1 MNPISIYPNL
11 FNAAAAGD
19 AETFK
24 RNTTSDEIESLL
36 TAQTKN
42 TILHINIISQ
52 KRKNGSTKFIGE
64 MLEICPSLLLQ
75 VNAKGDT
82 PLHLATK
89 FAHSN
94 IVSFLIERAKLAAWQ
109 MMRMTNNEKNT
120 ALHEAVCHGNVQ
132 VVKILTKQD
141 PDSPYSAN
149 KYGKTPLYMVAEG
162 RYSEMVIELLEN
174 CTSVSHEGPNGKTA
188 LHAAAMHFYFVEA
201 ALKKLLEKKMG
212 LIKETD
218 HYGWT
223 PIHYAAY
230 YNQYQ
235 QIHVLLENDQTAAD
249 IADKDRKM
257 TALHLAAGQGHA
269 RTVETILFLD
279 PKCYELVDHRGWNFL
294 HYAMVSFK
302 FHELKILLKNPLARS
317 LIDEGDNNGNT
328 PLHVLAAIRPKEF
341 FKIKVRYDAGGNYG
355 AVNKQNVSVTDV
367 LIYGSRELTLS
378 NVNFQEEVRNL
389 SKDNGR
395 GQYPDGVICK
405 RAQVGINKLGESRKD
420 S

>member
-64 MLEICPSLLLQ
+64 MLDKCPSLLLQ

-82 PLHLATK
+82 PLHLAAK
-89 FAHSN
+89 FGHSN

-141 PDSPYSAN
+141 PDYPYSEN
-149 KYGKTPLYMVAEG
+149 KYGKTPLYMAAEG

-188 LHAAAMHFYFVEA
+188 LHAAAMHFYFDEA
-201 ALKKLLEKKMG
+201 ALKKLLEKKMS

-235 QIHVLLENDQTAAD
+235 QIHVLLENDQTATD

-257 TALHLAAGQGHA
+257 IALHLAAGQGHA

-294 HYAMVSFK
+294 HYAMGK
-302 FHELKILLKNPLARS
+302 RKQLA
-317 LIDEGDNNGNT
+317 
-328 PLHVLAAIRPKEF
+328 
-341 FKIKVRYDAGGNYG
+341 
-355 AVNKQNVSVTDV
+355 
-367 LIYGSRELTLS
+367 LTLITE
-378 NVNFQEEVRNL
+378 FMII
-389 SKDNGR
+389 DPT
-395 GQYPDGVICK
+395 YH
-405 RAQVGINKLGESRKD
+405 
-420 S
+420 

>member
-188 LHAAAMHFYFVEA
+188 LHAAAMHFYF
-201 ALKKLLEKKMG
+201 
-212 LIKETD
+212 
-218 HYGWT
+218 
-223 PIHYAAY
+223 
-230 YNQYQ
+230 
-235 QIHVLLENDQTAAD
+235 
-249 IADKDRKM
+249 
-257 TALHLAAGQGHA
+257 
-269 RTVETILFLD
+269 
-279 PKCYELVDHRGWNFL
+279 
-294 HYAMVSFK
+294 
-302 FHELKILLKNPLARS
+302 
-317 LIDEGDNNGNT
+317 
-328 PLHVLAAIRPKEF
+328 
-341 FKIKVRYDAGGNYG
+341 
-355 AVNKQNVSVTDV
+355 
-367 LIYGSRELTLS
+367 
-378 NVNFQEEVRNL
+378 
-389 SKDNGR
+389 
-395 GQYPDGVICK
+395 
-405 RAQVGINKLGESRKD
+405 
-420 S
+420 

>member
-1 MNPISIYPNL
+1 MNPISIYPNF

-64 MLEICPSLLLQ
+64 MLKKCPSLLLQ

-82 PLHLATK
+82 PLHLAAK
-89 FAHSN
+89 FGHSN

-141 PDSPYSAN
+141 PDYPYSEN
-149 KYGKTPLYMVAEG
+149 KYGKTSLYMAAEG

-188 LHAAAMHFYFVEA
+188 LHAAAMHFYFDEA
-201 ALKKLLEKKMG
+201 ALKKLLEKKMS

-235 QIHVLLENDQTAAD
+235 QIHVLLENDQTATD

-294 HYAMVSFK
+294 HYAMI
-302 FHELKILLKNPLARS
+302 HELLE
-317 LIDEGDNNGNT
+317 IDQT
-328 PLHVLAAIRPKEF
+328 A
-341 FKIKVRYDAGGNYG
+341 
-355 AVNKQNVSVTDV
+355 
-367 LIYGSRELTLS
+367 S
-378 NVNFQEEVRNL
+378 NIAD
-389 SKDNGR
+389 KD
-395 GQYPDGVICK
+395 
-405 RAQVGINKLGESRKD
+405 
-420 S
+420 

>member
-1 MNPISIYPNL
+1 MNPISIYPNF

-64 MLEICPSLLLQ
+64 MLKKCPSLLLQ

-82 PLHLATK
+82 PLHLAAK
-89 FAHSN
+89 FGHSN

-141 PDSPYSAN
+141 PDYPYSEN
-149 KYGKTPLYMVAEG
+149 KYGKTSLYMAAEG

-188 LHAAAMHFYFVEA
+188 LHAAAMHFYF
-201 ALKKLLEKKMG
+201 G
-212 LIKETD
+212 
-218 HYGWT
+218 
-223 PIHYAAY
+223 
-230 YNQYQ
+230 
-235 QIHVLLENDQTAAD
+235 
-249 IADKDRKM
+249 
-257 TALHLAAGQGHA
+257 
-269 RTVETILFLD
+269 
-279 PKCYELVDHRGWNFL
+279 
-294 HYAMVSFK
+294 K
-302 FHELKILLKNPLARS
+302 FN
-317 LIDEGDNNGNT
+317 
-328 PLHVLAAIRPKEF
+328 
-341 FKIKVRYDAGGNYG
+341 
-355 AVNKQNVSVTDV
+355 
-367 LIYGSRELTLS
+367 
-378 NVNFQEEVRNL
+378 
-389 SKDNGR
+389 
-395 GQYPDGVICK
+395 
-405 RAQVGINKLGESRKD
+405 
-420 S
+420 